1 MKPTHIKGQLTLKW
15 KVDPEVSGYEIQYS
29 TDKEFKKNVVNKEIT
44 KVGTNSKICNGLK
57 AGKVYY
63 ISIRT
68 YKTVFGKDYH
78 SEWSR
83 SKRVVM

>member
-1 MKPTHIKGQLTLKW
+1 M
-15 KVDPEVSGYEIQYS
+15 
-29 TDKEFKKNVVNKEIT
+29 VNKEIT
-44 KVGTNSKICNGLK
+44 KVGTNSKICPGLK

-63 ISIRT
+63 IRIRT